1 MSAEVDEIDDETTLA
16 GFVRGASRSLVRS
29 LKTVGKTLPGQLPI
43 PKRAVAKGLDQLS
56 TVVDMGIEVDKL
68 EPKTDGN
75 GSNRT
80 RTSDGSSSSG
90 SPHGKGSMGSKVL
103 LALPNFLKTTLLG
116 TALFEVYDDVCSY
129 PIFAVNKESKRKE
142 VLSSHAFIAG
152 GASGAIHGI
161 LFCAWDYVA
170 IRIVQIVDKSSS
182 LKSILGTNIT
192 SLKLSS
198 STPLPNPSIVA
209 GTAFSH
215 CLVHSALFSSYV
227 TLRNTMWNSLSEN
240 DRDSGS
246 FKGIFSVA
254 IAGGLSGM
262 IAEILG
268 MCTSVLE
275 EKGIFH
281 GMKSF
286 SLSPRLFTSRQIMI
300 ASFPGSLGFLAYEF
314 GKDVVMND
322 TETC

>member
-16 GFVRGASRSLVRS
+16 GLVRGASRSLVRS
-29 LKTVGKTLPGQLPI
+29 FKTVGKTLPGQL

-56 TVVDMGIEVDKL
+56 TVVDMGMEVNKL
-68 EPKTDGN
+68 ESKTDGN
-75 GSNRT
+75 GSIRT
-80 RTSDGSSSSG
+80 QTSEGSSSSS
-90 SPHGKGSMGSKVL
+90 SPRNVHGKGTMGSKVL

-116 TALFEVYDDVCSY
+116 TVLFEVYDDVCSY

-152 GASGAIHGI
+152 GASGAFHGI

-170 IRIVQIVDKSSS
+170 IRTVQIADKSSS
-182 LKSILGTNIT
+182 LKSILGNNII
-192 SLKLSS
+192 SLRFSS

-209 GTAFSH
+209 GTALSH
-215 CLVHSALFSSYV
+215 CLVHSALFSSYI
-227 TLRNTMWNSLSEN
+227 TLKNTMWNSLCEN

-246 FKGIFSVA
+246 LKGIFSVA

-262 IAEILG
+262 IAETLG
-268 MCTSVLE
+268 ICTSVLE

-281 GMKSF
+281 GIKSF
-286 SLSPRLFTSRQIMI
+286 SLSPRLFTSRTIMI

-322 TETC
+322 ET